1 MGSSVLLS
9 LKPVDEN
16 ESPESLILGL
26 FIKLWAGSRDPTCA
40 RFISRLR
47 NNVLGTL
54 GWYSLQ
60 KETVTRTLELEGH
73 MESAGHMISSGS
85 VVSLWQTLGDRSA
98 TVTRRL
104 NLARSQMAQVSG
116 SVVLSCQVHG
126 AKSKVG
132 R

>member
-1 MGSSVLLS
+1 M
-9 LKPVDEN
+9 
-16 ESPESLILGL
+16 
-26 FIKLWAGSRDPTCA
+26 
-40 RFISRLR
+40 
-47 NNVLGTL
+47 LGTL

-73 MESAGHMISSGS
+73 MESAGHIISSGS

-104 NLARSQMAQVSG
+104 NLARSQMAQVPG

-126 AKSKVG
+126 KSKVG
-132 R
+132 EVKGEAYRSSHTEGLCDTGCVAHH